1 VVVIS
6 LEQRRR
12 GIGAV
17 LLLRNHPA
25 GEVVS
30 CHCRQCDRAGQYRLA
45 APVERLRR
53 QGPEWCPMLNGRAT
67 ARPLGVVEPQLAQ
80 RP

>member
-53 QGPEWCPMLNGRAT
+53 QGPESLKINRIF
-67 ARPLGVVEPQLAQ
+67 RRFLKIK
-80 RP
+80 